1 MWKQDATS
9 YKLKLSSQ
17 RWKWIKYF
25 STLSEMGINQNVRNG
40 VLPNFNAELH
50 NNIKGFWSRSGNHD
64 KGNFWKGL
72 KDCELWNIQSDVP
85 AFRLKEGTQWKR
97 EHIVD
102 ILLFNGRE
110 MWSVNQQWN
119 PFLYWSW
126 WFKNILL
133 KSISFCKISLLHL
146 MDNGSLERKFYQPQN
161 VTKRGW
167 FGYSK
172 CKIELDHA
180 T

>member
-1 MWKQDATS
+1 M
-9 YKLKLSSQ
+9 
-17 RWKWIKYF
+17 
-25 STLSEMGINQNVRNG
+25 
-40 VLPNFNAELH
+40 
-50 NNIKGFWSRSGNHD
+50 
-64 KGNFWKGL
+64 
-72 KDCELWNIQSDVP
+72 P
-85 AFRLKEGTQWKR
+85 AFCLKEGTQWKR

-133 KSISFCKISLLHL
+133 KSISFGKISLLHL
-146 MDNGSLERKFYQPQN
+146 MDNGSLQRKFYQN

-167 FGYSK
+167 FGFPK
-172 CKIELDHA
+172 CKIELLPSNKTAEIAFMKEDYIECRCQLLKANPTLAESFSETTGKVTLRLASIYFKIPNDQKWYKRGTNLNLRGVEVVTLCPNYLPSLH
-180 T
+180 